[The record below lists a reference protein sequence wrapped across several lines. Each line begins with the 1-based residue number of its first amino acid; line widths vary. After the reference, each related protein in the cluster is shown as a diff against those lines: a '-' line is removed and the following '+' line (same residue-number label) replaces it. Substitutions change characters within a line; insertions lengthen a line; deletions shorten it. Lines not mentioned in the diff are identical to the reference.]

1 MVKLHFARRGEVW
14 HVDFRVGGVRY
25 RMTTGETDRDA
36 AEEVGRARLDNVLA
50 MLSGRKDQTTLGE
63 ALDHYVEYLGP
74 RYTLPVFPRLKRRG
88 PIEARPTSHSRPR
101 RLFVFHVE
109 KNVPPVPFFAGQD
122 FAHFLPRKFIFIH
135 FPP

>member
-88 PIEARPTSHSRPR
+88 PIEADRLPIVVPEGYLFSTSKKTCLLCRFSLGGILLVIPY
-101 RLFVFHVE
+101 
-109 KNVPPVPFFAGQD
+109 
-122 FAHFLPRKFIFIH
+122 
-135 FPP
+135 